1 MRPRL
6 LIQIH
11 VPTRVPTAVVIG
23 VVMIT
28 IMMTTAA
35 LATAQSVSPDA
46 LYERGMDAIT
56 GIGTSRNDLA
66 GIDYF
71 KRSADL
77 GYGPAQIALAY
88 YYEMGTVI
96 TGNQGQPSLDLY
108 KKAAQQGDPLAAWL
122 TGRRYFLGNGVGR
135 DLDAA
140 RKWLKLAAD
149 QNNAF
154 GAYYLG
160 RLMADRD
167 YTKAP
172 ALYKLAADQGLPQAQ
187 YLYGKALND
196 GRGIAQD
203 RFTAYVWLTIAVDAG
218 YTAAAPDLNALHSS
232 GLLSLDEIGQAK
244 NKARELE
251 QVVIRAVTARGCSGW
266 DGEFA
271 EFPAPPPPSLQR
283 FCH

>member
-1 MRPRL
+1 MRR
-6 LIQIH
+6 
-11 VPTRVPTAVVIG
+11 
-23 VVMIT
+23 T
-28 IMMTTAA
+28 ILFSILVLWSTIA
-35 LATAQSVSPDA
+35 LAQSSSPDA

-56 GIGTSRNDLA
+56 GVGPSRNDSL

-71 KRSADL
+71 RRSADL

-88 YYEMGTVI
+88 YYETGTFLAREP
-96 TGNQGQPSLDLY
+96 GQAVDLY
-108 KKAAQQGDPLAAWL
+108 RKAAQQGDPLAGWL
-122 TGRRYFLGNGVGR
+122 AGRLYYLGTAGVADR
-135 DLDAA
+135 EAA

-167 YTKAP
+167 YNKAP
-172 ALYKLAADQGLPQAQ
+172 ALYKIAADQGLPQAQ
-187 YLYGKALND
+187 YFYAKALKD

-203 RFTAYVWLTIAVDAG
+203 RFTAYVWYTIAADAG
-218 YTAAAPDLNALHSS
+218 YSAAGADLGELNNGGYLTADQFA
-232 GLLSLDEIGQAK
+232 QAK
-244 NKARELE
+244 AKARDME

-266 DGEFA
+266 DGEFD
-271 EFPAPPPPSLQR
+271 EFPSPPPPKLQR

>member
-1 MRPRL
+1 MPRWL
-6 LIQIH
+6 LIPIFAFFS
-11 VPTRVPTAVVIG
+11 VVAV
-23 VVMIT
+23 
-28 IMMTTAA
+28 
-35 LATAQSVSPDA
+35 AQSTSPDA
-46 LYERGMDAIT
+46 LYERGIDAIT
-56 GIGTSRNDLA
+56 GVGDSRNDML

-88 YYEMGTVI
+88 YYEVGTVI

-122 TGRRYFLGNGVGR
+122 TGRRYFLGNGVPR

-140 RKWLKLAAD
+140 RKWFKLAAD
-149 QNNAF
+149 QNNAY

-172 ALYKLAADQGLPQAQ
+172 ALYKIAADQGLPQAQ
-187 YLYGKALND
+187 YFYGKTLKD
-196 GRGIAQD
+196 GRGITLNP
-203 RFTAYVWLTIAVDAG
+203 FEAYVWLTIAVDAG
-218 YTAAAPDLNALHSS
+218 YAAAGPDLNELHSS
-232 GLLSLDEIGQAK
+232 GVLSLEEINQARA
-244 NKARELE
+244 KARDLE
-251 QVVIRAVTARGCSGW
+251 QLVIRAVTARGCSGW

-271 EFPAPPPPSLQR
+271 EFPTPPPPSLQR